1 MENQQSPKKETNPTA
16 PASVN
21 AGKMVLGRENYIL
34 IGIGL
39 VVILIGFILMSGGK
53 SDDPN
58 VFKPEEVYSATR
70 ITVAPIVVILGFIIE
85 IYAVFHRSKK

>member
-16 PASVN
+16 PATAN

-39 VVILIGFILMSGGK
+39 VIILIGFILMSGGK

-58 VFKPEEVYSATR
+58 VFKPKEVYSDTR
-70 ITVAPIVVILGFIIE
+70 TIVAPIVVILGFIIE

>member
-1 MENQQSPKKETNPTA
+1 MENQQPAKKDNTKSTV
-16 PASVN
+16 PATT
-21 AGKMVLGRENYIL
+21 GKMVLGRENYIL
-34 IGIGL
+34 IGVGL
-39 VVILIGFILMSGGK
+39 IVIIIGFMLMSGGK

-58 VFKPEEVYSATR
+58 VFNPDEVYSTTR